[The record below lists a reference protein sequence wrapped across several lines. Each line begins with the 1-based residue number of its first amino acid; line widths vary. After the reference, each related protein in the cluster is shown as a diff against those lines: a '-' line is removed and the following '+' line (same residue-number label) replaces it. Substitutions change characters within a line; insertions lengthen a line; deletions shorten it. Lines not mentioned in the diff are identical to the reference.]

1 MPAYMVAEVDWHD
14 QGALAK
20 YVQGHSELLAKYG
33 GEILVATEDVETIEG
48 KWRPRL
54 LGIIRFPSKRD
65 FHAWYSSG
73 EYAPRLALRLK
84 HADSKVALI
93 GDPE

>member
-1 MPAYMVAEVDWHD
+1 MPAYMVAEVEWHD
-14 QGALAK
+14 EAALAK
-20 YVQGHSELLAKYG
+20 YSEGHSELLAKYG
-33 GEILVATEDVETIEG
+33 GEILAATEDVEIIEG

-65 FHAWYSSG
+65 FHAWYSSD
-73 EYAPRLALRLK
+73 EYAPRLGIRLK
-84 HADSKVALI
+84 HANSNVALI